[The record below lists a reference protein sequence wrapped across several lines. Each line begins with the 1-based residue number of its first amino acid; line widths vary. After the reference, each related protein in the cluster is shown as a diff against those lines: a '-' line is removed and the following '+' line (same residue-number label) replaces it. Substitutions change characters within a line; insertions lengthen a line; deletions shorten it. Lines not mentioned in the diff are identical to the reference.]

1 MLMPNG
7 AIEKRLKPLRRGLHL
22 NIMKE
27 EFSVTAAAA
36 AKLFP
41 NWLKSVYFSTGIST
55 QNTFKQRKLNEW
67 EKLNFS
73 SFEENFTEWISS

>member
-7 AIEKRLKPLRRGLHL
+7 AIEKRLKPLKRGLHL

-36 AKLFP
+36 AAKLLP
-41 NWLKSVYFSTGIST
+41 N
-55 QNTFKQRKLNEW
+55 
-67 EKLNFS
+67 
-73 SFEENFTEWISS
+73 